1 MLYLAASKLG
11 DLAHQPPIPIRKMFK
26 QESCP
31 HEASEEV
38 LASPY
43 RACGLMLVKQWPPP
57 AAHEGAICCCCE

>member
-1 MLYLAASKLG
+1 MLYLAASKPG
-11 DLAHQPPIPIRKMFK
+11 AWQHQPSLSIPEIFM
-26 QESCP
+26 QEWCP

-38 LASPY
+38 LASSY